1 MSLQRIMPWLIALLV
16 ATVLAMMISARAE
29 LTSATSAF
37 AAAFALNVVAASWLI
52 NARHWADTSPPDGST
67 SLEPIHAARRNARL
81 TGLTYA
87 WAALGMLGLY
97 TTPLTGLR
105 WQHGWQYAAAFGLLS
120 VAALAYTHLSGSR
133 NAATRRR
140 LQRLAGPLSAAQATL
155 AAAGLAFLV
164 MSGTLQS
171 RRPDWAANVIFLYA
185 TLTIMIITGVALR
198 THVRLTRD
206 AG

>member
-1 MSLQRIMPWLIALLV
+1 MSLQRMMPWLISLLV
-16 ATVLAMMISARAE
+16 VTVLAMIIAARAG
-29 LTSATSAF
+29 LSSVTSAF
-37 AAAFALNVVAASWLI
+37 AAAFALAMVAASWRT
-52 NARHWADTSPPDGST
+52 NMDHWTTAATHGSA
-67 SLEPIHAARRNARL
+67 SLEPLHAARRNARL
-81 TGLTYA
+81 AGLAYA
-87 WAALGMLGLY
+87 WSALGMQGLY
-97 TTPLTGLR
+97 TTPLTGLK
-105 WQHGWQYAAAFGLLS
+105 WQHGWQYATAFGLLS

-133 NAATRRR
+133 NAATRQR

-171 RRPDWAANVIFLYA
+171 RRADWAANVIFLYA
-185 TLTIMIITGVALR
+185 TLTIMVITAVALR

>member
-1 MSLQRIMPWLIALLV
+1 MPWLITLLV
-16 ATVLAMMISARAE
+16 ATVLAMMIAARAG

-37 AAAFALNVVAASWLI
+37 AAAFALTLVAASWCI
-52 NARHWADTSPPDGST
+52 NASHWMAVRPAHDATT
-67 SLEPIHAARRNARL
+67 LEPIHAARRNARL

-87 WAALGMLGLY
+87 WSALGMLGLY

-120 VAALAYTHLSGSR
+120 AGALAYTHLSGSR
-133 NAATRRR
+133 NAATRQR
-140 LQRLAGPLSAAQATL
+140 LLRLAGPLSAAQATL
-155 AAAGLAFLV
+155 AATGLAFLV

-171 RRPDWAANVIFLYA
+171 KRPDWAANIIFLYA
-185 TLTIMIITGVALR
+185 ALTIMILSAVALR
-198 THVRLTRD
+198 THIRLTRD

>member
-1 MSLQRIMPWLIALLV
+1 MSLQRIMPWLIALLAV
-16 ATVLAMMISARAE
+16 TVLAMMIAARAE
-29 LTSATSAF
+29 LTAATSAF
-37 AAAFALNVVAASWLI
+37 AATFALAIVAASWRT
-52 NARHWADTSPPDGST
+52 NVGHWSATSPGDNAA
-67 SLEPIHAARRNARL
+67 SLHAARRNARL

-87 WAALGMLGLY
+87 WAALGMMGLY

-120 VAALAYTHLSGSR
+120 VFALAYTHASGSR
-133 NAATRRR
+133 NVSTRQH
-140 LQRLAGPLSAAQATL
+140 LQRLAGPLAAIQATI
-155 AAAGLAFLV
+155 AAIGLAFLV

-185 TLTIMIITGVALR
+185 TLTIMIITAVALR
-198 THVRLTRD
+198 THIRLTRD

>member
-16 ATVLAMMISARAE
+16 VTILAMMIAARAE

-37 AAAFALNVVAASWLI
+37 AATFALGVVATSWRT
-52 NARHWADTSPPDGST
+52 NVGHWSATPPADIAT
-67 SLEPIHAARRNARL
+67 SLEPLHAARRNARL
-81 TGLTYA
+81 TSLTYA
-87 WAALGMLGLY
+87 WAALAMLGLY

-105 WQHGWQYAAAFGLLS
+105 WQHGWQYATAFGLLS
-120 VAALAYTHLSGSR
+120 VFALAYTHLSGSR
-133 NAATRRR
+133 NAATRQR
-140 LQRLAGPLSAAQATL
+140 LQRLAGPLSALQAML
-155 AAAGLAFLV
+155 ATAGLAFLV

-185 TLTIMIITGVALR
+185 TLTIMIITAVALR

-206 AG
+206 VG

>member
-1 MSLQRIMPWLIALLV
+1 MSLQRIMPWLIALLAV
-16 ATVLAMMISARAE
+16 TVLAMMIAARAE
-29 LTSATSAF
+29 LSSATSAC
-37 AAAFALNVVAASWLI
+37 AATFGLAIVAASWRT
-52 NARHWADTSPPDGST
+52 NVGHWSATSPA
-67 SLEPIHAARRNARL
+67 SLEPLHAARRNARL

-87 WAALGMLGLY
+87 WAALGMMGLY

-120 VAALAYTHLSGSR
+120 VFALAYTHASGSR
-133 NAATRRR
+133 NVSTRQH
-140 LQRLAGPLSAAQATL
+140 LQRLAGPLAAIQATI
-155 AAAGLAFLV
+155 AAIGLAFLV

-185 TLTIMIITGVALR
+185 TLTIMIITAVALR
-198 THVRLTRD
+198 THIRLTRD

>member
-1 MSLQRIMPWLIALLV
+1 MSLQRIMPWLIALL
-16 ATVLAMMISARAE
+16 AITVLAMMIAARAE
-29 LTSATSAF
+29 LTSATSAC
-37 AAAFALNVVAASWLI
+37 AAIFALAVVAASWRT
-52 NARHWADTSPPDGST
+52 NVGHWSATSPAGGIAP
-67 SLEPIHAARRNARL
+67 LEPLHAARRNARL
-81 TGLTYA
+81 TGLTYG

-105 WQHGWQYAAAFGLLS
+105 WQHGWQYASAFGLLS
-120 VAALAYTHLSGSR
+120 VFALAYTHFSGSR
-133 NAATRRR
+133 NASTRRS
-140 LQRLAGPLSAAQATL
+140 LQRLAGPLAAAQATL
-155 AAAGLAFLV
+155 AALGLAFLV

-185 TLTIMIITGVALR
+185 TLTIMIITAVALR